1 MVRPAMSGEG
11 RQPDRQPDDWDHQT
25 DHQGF
30 TNAAWSIPS
39 YLLSGMAV
47 YGGIGWLLDR
57 WLGTSALLPIG
68 ILVGLGL
75 ALYLVYHRYGR

>member
-1 MVRPAMSGEG
+1 MVRAAMSGEG
-11 RQPDRQPDDWDHQT
+11 RQPDRQPDESDPHGG
-25 DHQGF
+25 HQGF

-47 YGGIGWLLDR
+47 YGGAGWLLDR

>member
-11 RQPDRQPDDWDHQT
+11 RQPDQQPDDSDHQS
-25 DHQGF
+25 F

-39 YLLSGMAV
+39 YILSGMAV
-47 YGGIGWLLDR
+47 YGGVGWLLDR
-57 WLGTSALLPIG
+57 WLGLSALFPIG

>member
-1 MVRPAMSGEG
+1 MSKEGQRPDPESDA
-11 RQPDRQPDDWDHQT
+11 DHRA
-25 DHQGF
+25 F
-30 TNAAWSIPS
+30 ANAAWSIPS

-47 YGGIGWLLDR
+47 YGGLGWLLDR

-68 ILVGLGL
+68 VVVGLAL

>member
-11 RQPDRQPDDWDHQT
+11 HQPDQQPGDSDPHADHQR
-25 DHQGF
+25 F
-30 TNAAWSIPS
+30 ANAAWSIPS

-47 YGGIGWLLDR
+47 YGGLGWLLDR

-75 ALYLVYHRYGR
+75 ALYSVYLRFGR

>member
-1 MVRPAMSGEG
+1 MVRPAMSKEG
-11 RQPDRQPDDWDHQT
+11 QRPDPESADADHRA
-25 DHQGF
+25 F
-30 TNAAWSIPS
+30 ANAAWSIPS

-47 YGGIGWLLDR
+47 YGGLGWLLDR

-68 ILVGLGL
+68 VVVGLAL

>member
-1 MVRPAMSGEG
+1 MSGEG
-11 RQPDRQPDDWDHQT
+11 HRPDQQPGEPERSADQQR
-25 DHQGF
+25 F
-30 TNAAWSIPS
+30 ANAAWSIPS

-75 ALYLVYHRYGR
+75 ALYMVYLRYGR